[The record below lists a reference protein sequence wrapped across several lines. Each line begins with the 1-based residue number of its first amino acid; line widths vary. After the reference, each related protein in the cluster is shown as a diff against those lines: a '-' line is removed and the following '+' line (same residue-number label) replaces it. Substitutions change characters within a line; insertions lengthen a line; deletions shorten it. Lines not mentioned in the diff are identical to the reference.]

1 MLTNP
6 PSFPILN
13 VFVHLLDD
21 YSSWLLQCLNHHQG
35 VHVVTLNAEMAML
48 AEKDSSVAEVIREA
62 DLVIPDGAGIVLYLR
77 LRQQRQQ
84 RCPGI
89 ELAQSLLQELGSQE
103 NSPLIVF
110 YGGKPGISHAAAD
123 QWRKKFTNI
132 SILSSHGYL
141 SSEEEDLWRQT
152 LLDKQPQLIL
162 VGLGVPRQEFWIRQH
177 RYLCPQGIWI
187 GVGGSFDIWSGT
199 KDRAPRWLRD
209 NNLEWLYRL
218 YQEPWRWQRML
229 ALPRFLLR
237 SLIH

>member
-1 MLTNP
+1 MLTPP

-48 AEKDSSVAEVIREA
+48 AEKDSSVTDIIRKA
-62 DLVIPDGAGIVLYLR
+62 DLVVPDGAGVILYLR

-89 ELAQSLLQELGSQE
+89 ELAESLLRELGSRE

-110 YGGKPGISHAAAD
+110 YGGKPGVSHAAAD
-123 QWRKKFTNI
+123 QWCKKLPSI

-141 SSEEEDLWRQT
+141 SSEEEKLWRQT

-162 VGLGVPRQEFWIRQH
+162 VGLGVPRQEFWIQQH
-177 RYLCPQGIWI
+177 RHLSPRGIWI

-199 KDRAPRWLRD
+199 KARAPQWLRD

-229 ALPRFLLR
+229 ALPRFFLR